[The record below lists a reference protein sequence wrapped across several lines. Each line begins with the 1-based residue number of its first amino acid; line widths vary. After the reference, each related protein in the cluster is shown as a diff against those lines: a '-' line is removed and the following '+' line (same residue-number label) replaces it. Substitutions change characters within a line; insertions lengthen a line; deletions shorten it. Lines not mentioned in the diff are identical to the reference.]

1 MQSRSKDLENIKTIF
16 FSDVNYIFLLLL
28 HVRFQANNLRTY
40 MTGFFC
46 LKEAEGLG
54 PQAGQHV
61 PWDLGEAEARKG
73 PGEEVEE
80 EQGKDKEFRFS
91 VSQLLVLTLPVTFM
105 LLNNSSE

>member
-1 MQSRSKDLENIKTIF
+1 
-16 FSDVNYIFLLLL
+16 
-28 HVRFQANNLRTY
+28 
-40 MTGFFC
+40 MTGFSC

-80 EQGKDKEFRFS
+80 EQGKDKKFRFS
-91 VSQLLVLTLPVTFM
+91 VSHLLVLTLPVTCM
-105 LLNNSSE
+105 LLNTSSEKNNNLFDKHFFAKCFLAVLKKLRVPSGIL